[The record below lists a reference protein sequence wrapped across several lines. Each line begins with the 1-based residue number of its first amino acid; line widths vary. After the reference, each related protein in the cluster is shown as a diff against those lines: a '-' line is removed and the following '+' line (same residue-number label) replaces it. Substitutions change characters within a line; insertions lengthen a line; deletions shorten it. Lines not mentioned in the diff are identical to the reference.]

1 MPEFKLVISDK
12 ETGKTVQ
19 IPVKDAKANALI
31 GRKVNEVI
39 SGDLIGLAGY
49 ELKITGG
56 SDRDGF
62 PIRADVQG
70 TARKAVFIS
79 SGSGIRDKEVR
90 RRKYVRGNTISPDI
104 VQINMV
110 ITKKGKRSLE
120 ELTGLKEGSSQ

>member
-31 GRKVNEVI
+31 GRKVNETI
-39 SGDLIGLAGY
+39 SGDLIGLPGY

-62 PIRADVQG
+62 PIRPDVHG
-70 TARKAVFIS
+70 PGRKPVFIS
-79 SGSGIRDKEVR
+79 QPPGTRDKEVR
-90 RRKYVRGNTISPDI
+90 RRKYVRGDTISQDI
-104 VQINMV
+104 VQINLV
-110 ITKKGKRSLE
+110 ITKKGKRPIE
-120 ELTGLKEGSSQ
+120 EFAGLKEVETQ